1 MNLYIMIIIF
11 ALFLLFLYI
20 GIEHQSTLFIV
31 FAFALSLIIVFELS
45 NTGIEYPTGDDS
57 TITKIND
64 NTTTVQTR
72 DTYQRVDRFW
82 TTPLLA
88 IFSIIALFLL
98 WLAVAGF
105 END

>member
-11 ALFLLFLYI
+11 VLFLFFLYMCI
-20 GIEHQSTLFIV
+20 QNESTLFIV
-31 FAFALSLIIVFELS
+31 FAFACSPIIVYELS
-45 NTGIEYPTGDDS
+45 NTGIEYPVGDNS

-64 NTTTVQTR
+64 NTTTVETR

-82 TTPLLA
+82 TTPLIT

-98 WLAVAGF
+98 WLAV
-105 END
+105 